1 MPKPLWSKLSAL
13 DILALALALLPGAV
27 IAVGVLG
34 SFALLFAYLALYLAV
49 ALQSMPAATMT
60 SGGGGCPGQSFGRSP
75 RCWRRSPASRN

>member
-60 SGGGGCPGQSFGRSP
+60 SGGGRLPRTVFRSV
-75 RCWRRSPASRN
+75 A